1 MFQSITTQSLAAML
15 GAELLGPPDIELSDL
30 AGIDE
35 AGPGAVTFIR
45 SDTYARRWPKSE
57 ASAAIVTR
65 GIEIP
70 GHDPQTRA
78 LLVVE
83 NADRSLVALLTEL
96 SRIAAPSAPPQ
107 GVHPSAIIDESAT
120 VDPTAAIGPLC
131 IVGPGAVIGA
141 NCVLHARVTIGAN
154 VTIGERT
161 VMHPG
166 VVVYHQCVIGTDCLF
181 HAQVSIGAD
190 GFGFIPHPSGTGLV
204 KVPHLGNVVIGDH
217 VEVGA
222 GSCIDRGKFAS
233 TTIGEGTKIDNLVQ
247 IGHNVQVGAHVVL
260 CGQVGLGGST
270 VVGNG
275 AMLGGQ
281 VGVQDNKR
289 IGDGALIGGK
299 SGVMQHIPP
308 GESWFGTP
316 ARPANIAFRSHRIG
330 DRVAKSV
337 RDLKD
342 RVAALEA
349 QLEAHSEAKPS
360 AQDNAETNH
369 SSNPDH
375 STP

>member
-1 MFQSITTQSLAAML
+1 MFQSITTRSLAAML
-15 GAELLGPPDIELSDL
+15 GADLVGPPDIELYDL
-30 AGIDE
+30 SGIDE
-35 AGPGAVTFIR
+35 AGPGSVTFIR
-45 SDTYARRWPKSE
+45 SDTYARRWAKSE
-57 ASAAIVTR
+57 ASAAIVSR
-65 GIEIP
+65 HIEVP
-70 GHDPQTRA
+70 GHDPATRA
-78 LLVVE
+78 LLMVDD
-83 NADRSLVALLTEL
+83 ADRSLVALLAEL
-96 SRIAAPSAPPQ
+96 SRIAAPPAPPR
-107 GVHPSAIIDESAT
+107 GAHPTAIIDETAT
-120 VDPTAAIGPLC
+120 IDPTAAIGPLC
-131 IVGPGAVIGA
+131 IVGANAVIGPDA
-141 NCVLHARVTIGAN
+141 VLHARVTIGN
-154 VTIGERT
+154 DTTIGART
-161 VMHPG
+161 VIHPG
-166 VVVYHQCVIGTDCLF
+166 VVVYHHCVIGNDCLF

-247 IGHNVQVGAHVVL
+247 IGHNVRVGAHVVL

-299 SGVMQHIPP
+299 SGVMQHIPS
-308 GESWFGTP
+308 GESWFGYP

-337 RDLKD
+337 RELKE
-342 RVAALEA
+342 RVAVLEA
-349 QLEAHSEAKPS
+349 QLASYVEST
-360 AQDNAETNH
+360 AEPDAAG
-369 SSNPDH
+369 NPDH